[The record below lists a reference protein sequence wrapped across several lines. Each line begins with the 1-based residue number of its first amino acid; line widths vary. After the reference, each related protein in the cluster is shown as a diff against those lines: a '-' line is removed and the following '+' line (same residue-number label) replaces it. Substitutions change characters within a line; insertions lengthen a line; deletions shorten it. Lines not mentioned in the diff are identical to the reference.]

1 MDFGLITTF
10 SQLEAKK
17 MTNEELIIHL
27 AKEVIKLKSDVEW
40 FRNLWLADE
49 KKKREVKDESN
60 E

>member
-10 SQLEAKK
+10 SQLKAKK

-40 FRNLWLADE
+40 YRNLCLADE
-49 KKKREVKDESN
+49 KKKRGARR
-60 E
+60 